1 MAYIHKGFALA
12 KIKSVHCVSA
22 KKNSKIFIF
31 VIA

>member
-22 KKNSKIFIF
+22 KKTAKFLYLW
-31 VIA
+31 